1 MPAAKKLQ
9 TNFTAGE
16 LSPRIE
22 GRPDLAKFFNGC
34 KTLENFFV
42 YPQGGAFRRPGTRFV
57 DEVKTSSQR
66 TRLVEFIV
74 NNTTAYVLEFGHQ
87 YIRFYKNGAQL
98 MSGPSPY
105 EVATPYSIDAVFDLE
120 YRQSVDVLF
129 IVHQGYAPRKLS
141 RFSDTNW
148 TLTQIAFKPPPTYEA
163 DTDFFSVAGI
173 SANTGDGKNFR
184 VKLAF
189 FVAADVGKNIVLG
202 TARAVITAFT
212 SASEVVVDILDAFN
226 ATITAGPAT
235 LTSVGTTVTSVGH
248 GAEVDNFIVLTGGA
262 QSGEIR
268 RITSVTDANTVVIDA
283 AFSADQAAAVAWNK
297 VIAFAASTWFIQGS
311 PVTTLLPSIAGPVGA
326 QVTLTA
332 GANAFRTSDLN
343 KYVKV
348 FGGVVRLTSF
358 TSATVVKGTI
368 LQGLSQAASP
378 IVAATIGSWTLE
390 SDSWSPTRGYPQAIE
405 FHEGRL
411 LFGGS
416 LAQPTTFWGSVS
428 DDYENFA
435 VGALADD
442 AIEYTIASRRINPI
456 LWLFS
461 HKSLFLGTAENEL
474 ITQSPQGLPL
484 GGDVTPQ
491 VFPESEIGSKRML
504 PCPVSKGFLLVDASG
519 RKVYD
524 FLFDVVQDGLVP
536 TELTLLSDHVTEEG
550 GIYQDRITYQKT
562 PNTIAY
568 MVRADGQLLALTY
581 YRVPENI
588 AAWSRIVTDGEFESV
603 AAIPHP
609 DGDRVQVWVIV
620 KRTIGGA
627 TKRYVEYFEDQA
639 SEFST
644 RNWEQLLSD
653 SAVVY
658 SGAATT
664 SIIDLTHLEGEE
676 VDVVADGSYKGR
688 KTVAS
693 GRIIL
698 ADAATKVEV
707 GLPYTSTLKT
717 MRPAI
722 PNAMV
727 EGYKRKWNAIFLR
740 LQDSIG
746 ATVNGEEVLFNTGG
760 QAMDTAP
767 ALFTGDKQVKALGWG
782 MDGYIE
788 VVQAQPYPLTILSIF
803 GEVEFA
809 EQIG

>member
-22 GRPDLAKFFNGC
+22 GRPDLAKYFNGC
-34 KTLENFFV
+34 KALENFLV

-57 DEVKTSSQR
+57 KEVKTSSQR

-98 MSGPSPY
+98 MSGGSPY

-129 IVHQGYAPRKLS
+129 MVHQGYAPRKLS

-148 TLTQIAFKPPPTYEA
+148 TLTQIAFSPPPTYEA
-163 DTDFFSVAGI
+163 DLDLVSVAGI
-173 SANTGDGKNFR
+173 SANTGTGKNVRAKF
-184 VKLAF
+184 AF

-202 TARAVITAFT
+202 VSRAVITAFT
-212 SASEVVVDILDAFN
+212 SATEVVVDILDAFN

-235 LTSVGTTVTSVGH
+235 LTSAGTTVTSVGH
-248 GAEVDNFIVLTGGA
+248 GAAADDFIVLTGGA
-262 QSGEIR
+262 QAGEIR
-268 RITSVTDANTVVIDA
+268 RITSVTDANTIVIDA
-283 AFSADQAAAVAWNK
+283 AFSVDQAAAVAWNK

-311 PVTTLLPSIAGPVGA
+311 PGTTLLPSIAGPVGA

-332 GANAFRTSDLN
+332 GANAFRVSDLN

-348 FGGVVRLTSF
+348 FGGVVRLTSY

-368 LQGLSQAASP
+368 LQRLSQAASP
-378 IVAATIGSWTLE
+378 IVAAPIGSWTLE
-390 SDSWSPTRGYPQAIE
+390 AASWSPTRGYPQAIE

-428 DDYENFA
+428 DDYDNFA
-435 VGALADD
+435 VGVLADD
-442 AIEYTIASRRINPI
+442 AIEYTIASRRINPL

-461 HKSLFLGTAENEL
+461 HKSLFLGTSENEL
-474 ITQSPQGLPL
+474 IVQSPQGLPL
-484 GGDVTPQ
+484 GGDVTPE
-491 VFPESEIGSKRML
+491 VSPESEIGSKRML

-536 TELTLLSDHVTEEG
+536 TELTLLSDHVTKG
-550 GIYQDRITYQKT
+550 GIYQDKIAYQKT
-562 PNTIAY
+562 PHSIAY

-588 AAWSRIVTDGEFESV
+588 VAWSRIVTDGEIESV

-609 DGDRVQVWVIV
+609 DGDRVQVWVTV

-639 SEFST
+639 SEFSA
-644 RNWEQLLSD
+644 RNWEQLLTD

-658 SGAATT
+658 SGAAAT
-664 SIIDLTHLEGEE
+664 SITGLTHLEGKE

-693 GRIIL
+693 GAITL
-698 ADAATKVEV
+698 SDAATKVEV

-740 LQDSIG
+740 LEDSIG
-746 ATVNGEEVLFNTGG
+746 ATVNGEEVLFNAGG
-760 QAMDTAP
+760 QAMDGAP
-767 ALFTGDKQVKALGWG
+767 ALFTGDKQVKPLGWG
-782 MDGYIE
+782 MDGYIT
-788 VVQAQPYPLTILSIF
+788 VVQSQPYPLAILAIF
-803 GEVEFA
+803 GECEFA